1 MFVFGIALSPA
12 IIFLSK
18 TILQTHTQG
27 TGEGFLNLCPKT
39 CTPWEGGGAFYIVPA
54 KTTQSVF
61 FLLIPIIVLKSRSKE
76 KENKYQLK
84 ITLVTVSE
92 MISEC
97 INALHNVYKLF
108 S

>member
-1 MFVFGIALSPA
+1 MFVFGIARSPA

-18 TILQTHTQG
+18 TILQAHTQG

-39 CTPWEGGGAFYIVPA
+39 CTPWGEGVLSSARKDNAICF
-54 KTTQSVF
+54 F